1 METFTLD
8 NGTLKAVFLS
18 YGAILHQ
25 LWVKDKKGSLINVIQ
40 GLSQPEA
47 YLSDSWSR
55 GAVIG
60 RYAGR
65 LENPITIEEKKIEI
79 EHEKG
84 VLLHSGAKGWN
95 TQYWSPRTSS
105 DTHLLTF
112 EYECPEGTGGFP
124 GTVNAMVSYRLVGNQ
139 LRIDY
144 RATTDAPTH
153 VNLTNHAYFN
163 LNPKSAF
170 ASHQLQIHADRYL
183 ALKQN
188 LVPTGTRL
196 NVTQT
201 PFDFRTPKTIA
212 TTRLDDYFVLNATN
226 EAAATL
232 YEPQSGIEMKTYTD
246 QPGVVVFTTPHFEA
260 ICFETQKFSNTPNI
274 PSFPSTL
281 LLPEAVYKHQTQFEF
296 NLKNEE

>member
-1 METFTLD
+1 M
-8 NGTLKAVFLS
+8 
-18 YGAILHQ
+18 
-25 LWVKDKKGSLINVIQ
+25 KK
-40 GLSQPEA
+40 
-47 YLSDSWSR
+47 
-55 GAVIG
+55 
-60 RYAGR
+60 
-65 LENPITIEEKKIEI
+65 KKIEI

-139 LRIDY
+139 LRFDY
-144 RATTDAPTH
+144 RATTNAPTH

-163 LNPKSAF
+163 LNPKSAI

-183 ALKQN
+183 ELKQN

-196 NVTQT
+196 NVAQT

-212 TTRLDDYFVLNATN
+212 KTHLDDYFVLNATN

-246 QPGVVVFTTPHFEA
+246 QPGVVVFTPPHFEA

-274 PSFPSTL
+274 PTFPSTL
-281 LLPEAVYKHQTQFEF
+281 LLPETVYKHQTQFEF

>member
-1 METFTLD
+1 
-8 NGTLKAVFLS
+8 
-18 YGAILHQ
+18 
-25 LWVKDKKGSLINVIQ
+25 
-40 GLSQPEA
+40 
-47 YLSDSWSR
+47 
-55 GAVIG
+55 
-60 RYAGR
+60 
-65 LENPITIEEKKIEI
+65 
-79 EHEKG
+79 
-84 VLLHSGAKGWN
+84 
-95 TQYWSPRTSS
+95 
-105 DTHLLTF
+105 
-112 EYECPEGTGGFP
+112 
-124 GTVNAMVSYRLVGNQ
+124 MVSYRLVGNQ

-163 LNPKSAF
+163 LNPKSAIE
-170 ASHQLQIHADRYL
+170 SHQLQIHADRYL
-183 ALKQN
+183 ELKQN

-196 NVTQT
+196 NVAQT

-246 QPGVVVFTTPHFEA
+246 QPGVVVFTPPHFEA

-274 PSFPSTL
+274 PTFPSTL
-281 LLPEAVYKHQTQFEF
+281 LLPEAIYKHQTQFEF